1 MTNIQLII
9 WQYPTQKTDGP
20 PVSGVTPA
28 PPAPIPAPAPAAA
41 AAPPAIAWPAATP
54 ATPPAKNPCCYLLF
68 RTDTVL
74 ERADHINAPPKATP
88 VWSRPSSVNG
98 DPQVAAVVG
107 SPIQLVHCVLTSTA
121 QPSLLNKAQ
130 GLQLTAILGL
140 ESLHQLK
147 AIGPLAFKGYPTLGF
162 FSWNWP
168 RWPPADLITVNLL
181 SDWWYTGYKWS
192 LYRHR
197 RYDWMRKKI

>member
-1 MTNIQLII
+1 M
-9 WQYPTQKTDGP
+9 
-20 PVSGVTPA
+20 
-28 PPAPIPAPAPAAA
+28 
-41 AAPPAIAWPAATP
+41 
-54 ATPPAKNPCCYLLF
+54 
-68 RTDTVL
+68 L
-74 ERADHINAPPKATP
+74 ERADRINAPPKATP

-147 AIGPLAFKGYPTLGF
+147 AIGPLAFKGYPTLVF
-162 FSWNWP
+162 FQLELAKMAASRPHHSEPSLGLMIHWVQMKSLQT
-168 RWPPADLITVNLL
+168 PPLRLNEKKDLKTIRYISDHLGIT
-181 SDWWYTGYKWS
+181 TE
-192 LYRHR
+192 
-197 RYDWMRKKI
+197 